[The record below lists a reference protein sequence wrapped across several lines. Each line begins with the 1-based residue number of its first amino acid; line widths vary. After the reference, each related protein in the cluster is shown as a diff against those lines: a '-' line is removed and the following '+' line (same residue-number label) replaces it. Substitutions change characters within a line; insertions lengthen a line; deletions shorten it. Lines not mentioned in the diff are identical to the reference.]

1 MIYVHSLTRA
11 DQRALHH
18 LQHTGTALLRQRAQ
32 IVLMSAQGWSVPAIA
47 HVLSCCRRTV
57 RRWLHAFL
65 DQGLIG
71 LQGLP
76 LGRPALRMQERARDS
91 ATSLSPE
98 HAPTPGKYVPVIEL
112 TVPEIRRL
120 LLLSHFFPKPSSEHS
135 QRWSIWRRYKQALAK
150 RSHYRKRGA
159 QPPDFSL
166 MWLPAA

>member
-1 MIYVHSLTRA
+1 MIYVHPLSRP

-18 LQHTGTALLRQRAQ
+18 LQRVGTSALHQRAQ
-32 IVLMSAQGWSVPAIA
+32 MVLMSAQGWSVPAIA
-47 HVLSCCRRTV
+47 RVLSCCRRTV
-57 RRWLHAFL
+57 RHWLHAFV

-76 LGRPALRMQERARDS
+76 CGRPAHAKTALAHDS
-91 ATSLSPE
+91 ATNWTPE
-98 HAPTPGKYVPVIEL
+98 HVTSTGKEVPVVEL

-120 LLLSHFFPKPSSEHS
+120 LVLTDFFPKLSSEHS
-135 QRWSIWRRYKQALAK
+135 WRWSVWRRYKQALAK

-159 QPPDFSL
+159 QLPEFRM